1 MDFSPKE
8 GYLFPYTSVYGPQMR
23 EVLSFRLENQEA
35 AAMRAK
41 AAAAGKSVT
50 AYLEELVTSDLKQRS
65 NSRPVLARVLQLLR
79 QNRVDLEKVGIRHAA
94 IFGSVAR
101 GEETPDSD
109 VDILV
114 DLDPHL
120 VDDLFAYSR
129 VQRTLQNLVG
139 RPVDI
144 ARKGR
149 PRSPE
154 MAAEIDRDAV
164 HAY

>member
-1 MDFSPKE
+1 
-8 GYLFPYTSVYGPQMR
+8 MR

-50 AYLEELVTSDLKQRS
+50 AYLEELVMSDLTQRS
-65 NSRPVLARVLQLLR
+65 NSRPVLARILHLLR
-79 QNRVDLEKVGIRHAA
+79 QNRVDLEKAGIRHAE

-101 GEETPDSD
+101 GEDTPDSD

-114 DLDPHL
+114 DLDPTL

-129 VQRTLQNLVG
+129 VQRTLQDLVG

-154 MAAEIDRDAV
+154 MAAEIERDAV

>member
-1 MDFSPKE
+1 
-8 GYLFPYTSVYGPQMR
+8 MR
-23 EVLSFRLENQEA
+23 EVLSFRLENQA
-35 AAMRAK
+35 AVSVRAK
-41 AAAAGKSVT
+41 AAANGKGVT
-50 AYLEELVTSDLKQRS
+50 AYLEELVMSDLAQSS
-65 NSRPVLARVLQLLR
+65 NSRSVLAAVLRLLR
-79 QNRVDLEKVGIRHAA
+79 QNRADLEKAGIRHAE

-101 GEETPDSD
+101 GEDTPNSD

-114 DLDPHL
+114 DLDPEL

-129 VQRTLQNLVG
+129 MQRMLQNLVG

-154 MAAEIDRDAV
+154 MNAEIARDAV

>member
-1 MDFSPKE
+1 
-8 GYLFPYTSVYGPQMR
+8 MR
-23 EVLSFRLENQEA
+23 EVLSFRLENEA
-35 AAMRAK
+35 AGAVRAK

-50 AYLEELVTSDLKQRS
+50 AYLEELVRVDLARSS
-65 NSRPVLARVLQLLR
+65 NSPLLARILQTLR
-79 QNRVDLEKVGIRHAA
+79 QNRVELEKAGIRHAE

-101 GEETPDSD
+101 GDDGPDSD

-114 DLDPHL
+114 DLDPKL
-120 VDDLFAYSR
+120 VDDLFAYSK

-149 PRSPE
+149 PRSAE
-154 MAAEIDRDAV
+154 MEAEIERDAV

>member
-1 MDFSPKE
+1 
-8 GYLFPYTSVYGPQMR
+8 MR
-23 EVLSFRLENQEA
+23 EVLSFRLENQAA

-41 AAAAGKSVT
+41 AAADGKSVT
-50 AYLEELVTSDLKQRS
+50 AYLEELVMSDLSQRS

-79 QNRVDLEKVGIRHAA
+79 QNRVVLEKAGIRHAE

-101 GEETPDSD
+101 GEDTPNSD

-114 DLDPHL
+114 DLDPKL

-129 VQRTLQNLVG
+129 VQRMLQNLVG

>member
-1 MDFSPKE
+1 
-8 GYLFPYTSVYGPQMR
+8 MR
-23 EVLSFRLENQEA
+23 EVLSFRLEKQA
-35 AAMRAK
+35 ASSMRAK
-41 AAAAGKSVT
+41 AAADGKSVT
-50 AYLEELVTSDLKQRS
+50 TYLEGLVMNDLSQRS
-65 NSRPVLARVLQLLR
+65 DSRPVLARVLHLLR
-79 QNRVDLEKVGIRHAA
+79 QNRADLEKVGIRHAE

-101 GEETPDSD
+101 GDDTPNSD

-114 DLDPHL
+114 DLDPKL

-129 VQRTLQNLVG
+129 VQRTLETLVG

-149 PRSPE
+149 PRRSA
-154 MAAEIDRDAV
+154 MDAEIARDAV

>member
-1 MDFSPKE
+1 
-8 GYLFPYTSVYGPQMR
+8 MR
-23 EVLSFRLENQEA
+23 EVLSFRVENQA
-35 AAMRAK
+35 ATSLRAK
-41 AAAAGKSVT
+41 AAAARKSVT
-50 AYLEELVTSDLKQRS
+50 AYLEQLVVSDLKQRS
-65 NSRPVLARVLQLLR
+65 NSPPVLAQALQLLR
-79 QNRVDLEKVGIRHAA
+79 QNRVDLEKAGIRHAE

-101 GEETPDSD
+101 GEDTPGSD

-114 DLDPHL
+114 DLDPNL

-129 VQRTLQNLVG
+129 VQRTLQHLVG

-144 ARKGR
+144 APRGR

>member
-1 MDFSPKE
+1 
-8 GYLFPYTSVYGPQMR
+8 MR
-23 EVLSFRLENQEA
+23 EVLSFRLENQAA

-41 AAAAGKSVT
+41 AAADGKSVT
-50 AYLEELVTSDLKQRS
+50 AYLEELVMSDLAQRS

-79 QNRVDLEKVGIRHAA
+79 QNRVDLEKAGIRHAE

-101 GEETPDSD
+101 GEDTPNSD

-114 DLDPHL
+114 DLDPKL
-120 VDDLFAYSR
+120 VDDLFAYSK

-139 RPVDI
+139 QPVDI

-154 MAAEIDRDAV
+154 MDAEIDRDAV
-164 HAY
+164 RAY

>member
-1 MDFSPKE
+1 
-8 GYLFPYTSVYGPQMR
+8 MR
-23 EVLSFRLENQEA
+23 EVLSFRLENRQA
-35 AAMRAK
+35 GSMRAK
-41 AAAAGKSVT
+41 AAANGKSVT
-50 AYLEELVTSDLKQRS
+50 AYLEELVMSDLAEGS
-65 NSRPVLARVLQLLR
+65 NSRPVLARVLQVLR
-79 QNRVDLEKVGIRHAA
+79 QNRVDLEKAGIRHAE

-101 GEETPDSD
+101 GEDTRNSD

-114 DLDPHL
+114 DLDPEL
-120 VDDLFAYSR
+120 VDDLFAYSK

-144 ARKGR
+144 ARKDR

-154 MAAEIDRDAV
+154 MDAEIARDAV

>member
-1 MDFSPKE
+1 
-8 GYLFPYTSVYGPQMR
+8 
-23 EVLSFRLENQEA
+23 
-35 AAMRAK
+35 MRAK
-41 AAAAGKSVT
+41 AAAERKSVT
-50 AYLEELVTSDLKQRS
+50 AYLEGLVMSDLAQRS

-79 QNRVDLEKVGIRHAA
+79 QNRIDLEKAGIRHAE

-101 GEETPDSD
+101 GEDTPDSD

-114 DLDPHL
+114 DLDPKL

-129 VQRTLQNLVG
+129 VQRRLQDLVG

-149 PRSPE
+149 PRSPG
-154 MAAEIDRDAV
+154 MDAEIDRDAV
-164 HAY
+164 RAY

>member
-1 MDFSPKE
+1 
-8 GYLFPYTSVYGPQMR
+8 MR

-50 AYLEELVTSDLKQRS
+50 AYLEELVMSDLRQRS
-65 NSRPVLARVLQLLR
+65 SSRPVLARVLQLLR
-79 QNRVDLEKVGIRHAA
+79 QNRVDLEKAGIRHAE

-101 GEETPDSD
+101 GEDTPNSD

-114 DLDPHL
+114 DLDPGL
-120 VDDLFAYSR
+120 VDDLFAYSKVR
-129 VQRTLQNLVG
+129 RTLQNLVG

-154 MAAEIDRDAV
+154 MDAEIERDAV
-164 HAY
+164 RAY

>member
-1 MDFSPKE
+1 
-8 GYLFPYTSVYGPQMR
+8 MR
-23 EVLSFRLENQEA
+23 EVLSFRLENHA
-35 AAMRAK
+35 AASMRAK
-41 AAAAGKSVT
+41 AAAYGKTVT
-50 AYLEELVTSDLKQRS
+50 AYLEELVMSDLAQRS
-65 NSRPVLARVLQLLR
+65 DSRPVLVRVLQLLR
-79 QNRVDLEKVGIRHAA
+79 HNRADLEKAGIRHAE

-101 GEETPDSD
+101 GEDTPNSD

-114 DLDPHL
+114 DLDPEL

-129 VQRTLQNLVG
+129 VQRTLHNLVG

-154 MAAEIDRDAV
+154 MDTEIARDAV

>member
-1 MDFSPKE
+1 
-8 GYLFPYTSVYGPQMR
+8 MR
-23 EVLSFRLENQEA
+23 EVLSFRLENQA
-35 AAMRAK
+35 AASMRAK
-41 AAAAGKSVT
+41 AAANGKSVT
-50 AYLEELVTSDLKQRS
+50 AHLEELVKSDLAGRP
-65 NSRPVLARVLQLLR
+65 NSRPVLAGVLQLLR
-79 QNRVDLEKVGIRHAA
+79 QNRADLEKAGIRHAE

-101 GEETPDSD
+101 GEDTPNSD
-109 VDILV
+109 IDILV
-114 DLDPHL
+114 DLDPEV

-154 MAAEIDRDAV
+154 IDAEIARDAV

>member
-1 MDFSPKE
+1 
-8 GYLFPYTSVYGPQMR
+8 MR
-23 EVLSFRLENQEA
+23 EVLSFRLENQA
-35 AAMRAK
+35 AASVRAK
-41 AAAAGKSVT
+41 AAADRKSVT
-50 AYLEELVTSDLKQRS
+50 AYLEELVMSDLAQSS

-79 QNRVDLEKVGIRHAA
+79 QNRVDLEKAGIRHAE

-101 GEETPDSD
+101 GEDTPNSD

-114 DLDPHL
+114 DLDPKL

-129 VQRTLQNLVG
+129 VRRTLQNLVG

-154 MAAEIDRDAV
+154 MDAEIARDAV

>member
-1 MDFSPKE
+1 
-8 GYLFPYTSVYGPQMR
+8 MR
-23 EVLSFRLENQEA
+23 DVLSFRLENEAA

-50 AYLEELVTSDLKQRS
+50 AYLEELVMGD
-65 NSRPVLARVLQLLR
+65 LARSSNHRPSLARILQTLR
-79 QNRVDLEKVGIRHAA
+79 QNRVDLEKAGIRHAE

-101 GEETPDSD
+101 GEDNPSSD

-114 DLDPHL
+114 DLDPKL
-120 VDDLFAYSR
+120 VDDLFAYSK
-129 VQRTLQNLVG
+129 VQRTLQNLIG

-149 PRSPE
+149 PRSAE
-154 MAAEIDRDAV
+154 MEAEIERDAV
-164 HAY
+164 RAY

>member
-1 MDFSPKE
+1 
-8 GYLFPYTSVYGPQMR
+8 MR

-50 AYLEELVTSDLKQRS
+50 AYLEELVMSDLKQRS
-65 NSRPVLARVLQLLR
+65 NSRPVLALVLQLLR
-79 QNRVDLEKVGIRHAA
+79 QNRVDLEKAGIRHAE

-101 GEETPDSD
+101 GEDTPNSD

-114 DLDPHL
+114 DLDPKL
-120 VDDLFAYSR
+120 VGDLFAYSR

-149 PRSPE
+149 QRSSE
-154 MAAEIDRDAV
+154 MDAEIARDAV
-164 HAY
+164 RAY

>member
-1 MDFSPKE
+1 
-8 GYLFPYTSVYGPQMR
+8 MR
-23 EVLSFRLENQEA
+23 EVLSFRLEKQVA
-35 AAMRAK
+35 ASVRAK
-41 AAAAGKSVT
+41 AAADGKSVT
-50 AYLEELVTSDLKQRS
+50 AYLEELVMSDLAQSS
-65 NSRPVLARVLQLLR
+65 NSVLARVLQVLR
-79 QNRVDLEKVGIRHAA
+79 QNRASLEKAGIRHAE

-101 GEETPDSD
+101 GEDTPDSD

-114 DLDPHL
+114 DLDPEL
-120 VDDLFAYSR
+120 VDDLFAYSKVR
-129 VQRTLQNLVG
+129 RTLQNLVG

-154 MAAEIDRDAV
+154 MDAEIERDAV

>member
-1 MDFSPKE
+1 
-8 GYLFPYTSVYGPQMR
+8 MR
-23 EVLSFRLENQEA
+23 EVLSFRLESQA
-35 AAMRAK
+35 AASMRAK
-41 AAAAGKSVT
+41 AAADGKSVT
-50 AYLEELVTSDLKQRS
+50 AYLEQLVMRDLAQTS

-79 QNRVDLEKVGIRHAA
+79 QNRVDLERAGIRHAE

-101 GEETPDSD
+101 GEDTPNSD

-114 DLDPHL
+114 DLDPKL

-154 MAAEIDRDAV
+154 MDAEIARDAV